1 MSTDIEL
8 RVQAIELI
16 RDINAVTGITTA
28 DQARLLNLHKVNVS
42 ATINQGR
49 VKNLGW
55 DSISRLLRMYGF
67 EKSNNQIRIRNS
79 EACPVMAPG
88 LFDDRAKQ
96 SIGALVSRLRQLG
109 LTCVFVTF
117 LTSGDHTLGPL
128 EQGGALIAYDNERT
142 WACVSLNEHY
152 RGELRETFDALG
164 CCVANAAFIDVSI
177 DVLESWADSPPHRSE
192 LLKFIERSV
201 PLPP

>member
-67 EKSNNQIRIRNS
+67 EKSNDQIRIRES
-79 EACPVMAPG
+79 EACPVIAPG
-88 LFDDRAKQ
+88 PFDDRAKH
-96 SIGALVSRLRQLG
+96 SIETLVVRLRQLG
-109 LTCVFVTF
+109 LTCAFVTF
-117 LTSGDHTLGPL
+117 LTSGDNTHGPL

-142 WACVSLNEHY
+142 WACVSLTEHY
-152 RGELRETFDALG
+152 RGELRKTFDELG
-164 CCVANAAFIDVSI
+164 CCVPHAVFIDVNI
-177 DVLESWADSPPHRSE
+177 DVLESWSDSPPHRSE
-192 LLKFIERSV
+192 LLKFIEGSA